1 MIRILVCAIF
11 LVYWALPGQA
21 DEFELSNGDKIEATL
36 VGENEKFI
44 LVEHPQLGRI
54 EIPRA
59 ALKPPKPPNP
69 GLFGTHF
76 LKGWSRHL
84 GVGFSGSSGNSSD
97 ASFNASVAI
106 ATENEDYRGALNS
119 SYFFASQNSE
129 QTTNEF
135 FLNYQ
140 HDFLLK
146 ESPYYIFAQGRY
158 QYDAFQAWE
167 NRISGSGGLGYNL
180 LSRKS
185 FELRGE
191 LGFGFS
197 RSWGTEP
204 GWQPEGVVGLIAK
217 WSPVDGQSVRADITY
232 YPDFESLSEYR
243 ILANAAY
250 VVAIA
255 QVDGLSLKLGVKDE
269 YDSSQPGDNNNLKYY
284 GNLVYNF

>member
-1 MIRILVCAIF
+1 MIRIFVCAIF

-140 HDFLLK
+140 HDFLSRNPLTIFLPRAVTNMMLFRHGK
-146 ESPYYIFAQGRY
+146 IASLAAAVLVTTFCPERVSSFGEKLASVFPDPGVRSPAG
-158 QYDAFQAWE
+158 
-167 NRISGSGGLGYNL
+167 NRRGS
-180 LSRKS
+180 
-185 FELRGE
+185 
-191 LGFGFS
+191 
-197 RSWGTEP
+197 
-204 GWQPEGVVGLIAK
+204 
-217 WSPVDGQSVRADITY
+217 
-232 YPDFESLSEYR
+232 
-243 ILANAAY
+243 LA
-250 VVAIA
+250 
-255 QVDGLSLKLGVKDE
+255 
-269 YDSSQPGDNNNLKYY
+269 
-284 GNLVYNF
+284 